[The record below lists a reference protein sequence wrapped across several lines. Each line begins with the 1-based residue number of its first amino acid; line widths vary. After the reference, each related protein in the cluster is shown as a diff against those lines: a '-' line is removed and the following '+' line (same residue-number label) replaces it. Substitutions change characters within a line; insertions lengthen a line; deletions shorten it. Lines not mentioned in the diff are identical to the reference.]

1 MIPELFGEETRM
13 GRFLWWSLRL
23 VLNIVFGGIVLF
35 LILNAMKGIPL
46 DDIPEEQIQAII
58 LETIR
63 TGNSGLIFLASSLI
77 YYYLSYNVDMP
88 RARDGTGEGPVLL
101 WHGLG
106 VLNVLLLMFVGEN
119 IGMITIILQIASGFL
134 WLSLIVMLGFMGSND
149 RRNSLYY

>member
-1 MIPELFGEETRM
+1 MIPEIFGEETRM
-13 GRFLWWSLRL
+13 GRFLWWTLRL
-23 VLNIVFGGIVLF
+23 VLNIVFSGVVFFI
-35 LILNAMKGIPL
+35 ILSAIK
-46 DDIPEEQIQAII
+46 DVSSDIPPEQLQAII

-63 TGNSGLIFLASSLI
+63 TGNSGLIFLASSLL
-77 YYYLSYNVDMP
+77 YYYLSYNVDML

-106 VLNVLLLMFVGEN
+106 VLNILLLMFVGEN

-134 WLSLIVMLGFMGSND
+134 WLSLIVMLGFMGSNN